1 MQLNLLNFLKIGNG
15 IHVTL
20 HILNP
25 VIYKQCLT
33 KVETAS
39 KLNIKWKNQSTSSKA
54 NWKICCL
61 QIDHICYFFILFR

>member
-39 KLNIKWKNQSTSSKA
+39 KLNIK
-54 NWKICCL
+54 
-61 QIDHICYFFILFR
+61 